1 MARVSFRIVFE
12 DRTALGPGKIELLE
26 RIAELGSISA
36 AGRVFGMSYRRTW
49 TLVDELNTMFAVP
62 LVHATPG
69 GTGGGGARLTAL
81 GERIVRE
88 YREVEATI
96 HAGTADALAR
106 IDADKRTG

>member
-36 AGRVFGMSYRRTW
+36 AGRVFGMSYRRAW
-49 TLVDELNTMFAVP
+49 TLVDELNNMFTSP
-62 LVHATPG
+62 LVRAAPG

-88 YREVEATI
+88 YRALETTI
-96 HAGTADALAR
+96 HANVADSLAAL
-106 IDADKRTG
+106 DADKRVG